1 MKKSKKYNP
10 FRNLKH
16 SFDGLMMY
24 LDEDTSLRVSCIQFV
39 FGFILATGLAMYFDW
54 GGGTWLILTAS
65 LFPMII
71 IECVNTS
78 IEAVTDK
85 ASPERSH
92 LAQKA
97 KDIGSAA
104 VLLTRVFIALCWI
117 TAIVLAV

>member
-16 SFDGLMMY
+16 SYDGFQMALS
-24 LDEDTSLRVSCIQFV
+24 EDTSFRVSCMQFV
-39 FGFILATGLAMYFDW
+39 FGVLLATGLVVYFNW
-54 GGGTWLILTAS
+54 SGATWLILTAS

-104 VLLTRVFIALCWI
+104 VLLTRFFIALCWI